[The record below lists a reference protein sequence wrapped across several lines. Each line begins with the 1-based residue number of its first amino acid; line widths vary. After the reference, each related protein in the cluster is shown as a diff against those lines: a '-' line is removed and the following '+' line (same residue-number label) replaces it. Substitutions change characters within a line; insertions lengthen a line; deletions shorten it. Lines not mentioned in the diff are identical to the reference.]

1 MRVLCGHA
9 RSNVVLNSYR
19 GMRFEFSFN
28 LSIHFR
34 SGQQNQAQFTVTVT
48 AVVAMIEP
56 LEPVT
61 VTI

>member
-1 MRVLCGHA
+1 MIA
-9 RSNVVLNSYR
+9 
-19 GMRFEFSFN
+19 FEGKS
-28 LSIHFR
+28 SKDR
-34 SGQQNQAQFTVTVT
+34 AQFTVTET